1 MPVQGSLATMS
12 LTEILQWLGNAGKTG
27 TLSIERNKVV
37 KRILVREGRIIA
49 CASQEPSDML
59 GHFLVSRGK
68 ITEETLRKALALQE
82 TQRSHLGRILVESGA
97 LSEDELRLLLEDKAQ
112 ETIFGLFNW
121 DDAEFRF
128 ADDETADPN
137 IFAVDMRVEDIL
149 LRGAQRW
156 DEMQRFRIVF
166 NDPGIVLCRTAR
178 MPPTEVFRNRMARR
192 IFESI
197 NGERTVAEIL
207 LHAHGSEYLV
217 TKFLYELHRAGVAEV
232 SGVKAVASEPSH
244 APAAPPAREGL
255 PPAATTPAPEAVVS
269 RPVAVR
275 AVSAPMAPAASEVIA
290 SATANGRTAAAP
302 SPVDEG
308 DLEFARR
315 LLNRGEFDSALE
327 ILDRAYK
334 AQPGDEA
341 LRRLLAEAEA
351 SFIEK
356 AYRHFLPPSK
366 IVTLQRAVESLTAEQ
381 LSPTEFFLLSR
392 IDGTWDVKSII
403 QITPLRE
410 VDVLRTLKRMREK
423 GLIDLKDPVAASA

>member
-1 MPVQGSLATMS
+1 MPVQGNLATMS

-37 KRILVREGRIIA
+37 KRILVREGRVIA
-49 CASQEPSDML
+49 CASQDPSDML
-59 GHFLVSRGK
+59 GHFLVSRGR
-68 ITEETLRKALALQE
+68 ISEETLRKALALQE
-82 TQRSHLGRILVESGA
+82 SKRVHLGRILVDSGA
-97 LSEDELRLLLEDKAQ
+97 LAEDDLRLLLEDKAQ
-112 ETIFGLFNW
+112 ETIFGLFDW

-128 ADDETADPN
+128 ADGETADPN
-137 IFAVDMRVEDIL
+137 ILAVDMRVEDIL

-156 DEMQRFRIVF
+156 DEIQRFRTVF
-166 NDPGIVLCRTAR
+166 NDPGIVLARTTR
-178 MPPTEVFRNRMARR
+178 MPPAEVFKNKMARR

-197 NGERTVAEIL
+197 NGDRTVAEIL

-217 TKFLYELHRAGVAEV
+217 TKFLHELHRAGVAEIT
-232 SGVKAVASEPSH
+232 GVKPVAREAGPSSIPAGGRADTPVPSVEPATAPTSTVPRPTTVPN
-244 APAAPPAREGL
+244 APAPIQAAPAGAPPKAVPGS
-255 PPAATTPAPEAVVS
+255 APEPQVVN
-269 RPVAVR
+269 
-275 AVSAPMAPAASEVIA
+275 E
-290 SATANGRTAAAP
+290 
-302 SPVDEG
+302 D

-315 LLNRGEFDSALE
+315 LLNRGEFDSALD

-351 SFIEK
+351 SFVEK
-356 AYRHFLPPSK
+356 AYRHFLPPTK
-366 IVTLQRAVESLTAEQ
+366 IVALQRTAESLTAER

-410 VDVLRTLKRMREK
+410 VDMREK
-423 GLIDLKDPVAASA
+423 GLIELKDPVAASA

>member
-1 MPVQGSLATMS
+1 MPVHGNLATMS

-27 TLSIERNKVV
+27 TLAIERNKVV
-37 KRILVREGRIIA
+37 KRILVREGRVIA
-49 CASQEPSDML
+49 CASQEPADML

-68 ITEETLRKALALQE
+68 ISEETLRQALGLQE
-82 TQRSHLGRILVESGA
+82 TQRTHLGRILVATGA
-97 LSEDELRLLLEDKAQ
+97 LSEDDLRLLLEDKAQ
-112 ETIFGLFNW
+112 ETIFGLFDW

-128 ADDETADPN
+128 AEGETEDPN
-137 IFAVDMRVEDIL
+137 IFAVNMRVDDIL

-156 DEMQRFRIVF
+156 DEMQRFRTVF
-166 NDPGIVLCRTAR
+166 NDPGIVLRRTAR
-178 MPPTEVFRNRMARR
+178 MPPAEVFKNRMARR

-217 TKFLYELHRAGVAEV
+217 TKFLYELHRAGVAEIA
-232 SGVKAVASEPSH
+232 GVKQVDPEPLRAPIE
-244 APAAPPAREGL
+244 APAAEERSPV
-255 PPAATTPAPEAVVS
+255 APG
-269 RPVAVR
+269 PVAVPLPTPPRRR
-275 AVSAPMAPAASEVIA
+275 AAVGPTTPP
-290 SATANGRTAAAP
+290 ATATAAAP
-302 SPVDEG
+302 SVVAEG

-341 LRRLLAEAEA
+341 LRRLLSEAEA
-351 SFIEK
+351 SFVEK
-356 AYRHFLPPSK
+356 SYKHYLPPSK
-366 IVTLQRAVESLTAEQ
+366 IVALQRAAETLTAEE

-423 GLIDLKDPVAASA
+423 GLIELKDPVAASA

>member
-1 MPVQGSLATMS
+1 MS

-37 KRILVREGRIIA
+37 KRILVREGRVIA
-49 CASQEPSDML
+49 CASQEPADML
-59 GHFLVSRGK
+59 GHFLVSRGR
-68 ITEETLRKALALQE
+68 ISEETLRKALALQE
-82 TQRSHLGRILVESGA
+82 TQRTHLGRILVASGA
-97 LSEDELRLLLEDKAQ
+97 LSEDDLRLLLEDKAQ
-112 ETIFGLFNW
+112 ETIFGLFDW

-128 ADDETADPN
+128 AEGETADPN
-137 IFAVDMRVEDIL
+137 IFAVNMRVDDIL

-156 DEMQRFRIVF
+156 DEMQRFREVF
-166 NDPGIVLCRTAR
+166 NDPGIVLRRTAR
-178 MPPTEVFRNRMARR
+178 MPPAEVFKNRMARR

-232 SGVKAVASEPSH
+232 AGVKQVDREPSRVPVEPP
-244 APAAPPAREGL
+244 AAEDRPPADSGAAAPPVAAAVPRPHAVV
-255 PPAATTPAPEAVVS
+255 PPIAAPTPAP
-269 RPVAVR
+269 
-275 AVSAPMAPAASEVIA
+275 
-290 SATANGRTAAAP
+290 AP
-302 SPVDEG
+302 SVVAEG

-351 SFIEK
+351 SFVEK
-356 AYRHFLPPSK
+356 SYKHYLPPTK
-366 IVTLQRAVESLTAEQ
+366 IVVLQRAAETLTSER

-410 VDVLRTLKRMREK
+410 VDVLRTLKKMREK
-423 GLIDLKDPVAASA
+423 GLIELKDPVAVSA

>member
-1 MPVQGSLATMS
+1 MPIQGSLATMS
-12 LTEILQWLGNAGKTG
+12 LTELLQWLGNAGKTG

-37 KRILVREGRIIA
+37 KRILVREGRVIA

-68 ITEETLRKALALQE
+68 ISEETLRRALKLQE
-82 TQRSHLGRILVESGA
+82 TRKVHLGRILVDSGA
-97 LSEDELRLLLEDKAQ
+97 LTEEDLRFLLEDKSQ
-112 ETIFGLFNW
+112 ETIFGLFDW

-128 ADDETADPN
+128 TDGETADSN
-137 IFAVDMRVEDIL
+137 IFAVNMRVDDIL

-156 DEMQRFRIVF
+156 DEIQRFRTVF
-166 NDPGIVLCRTAR
+166 NNPGIVLRHTSR
-178 MPPTEVFRNRMARR
+178 QPPADVFRNRMAKR

-207 LHAHGSEYLV
+207 LHAHSSEYIV
-217 TKFLYELHRAGVAEV
+217 TKFLYELHRAGVAEIA
-232 SGVKAVASEPSH
+232 GVKEIEATPVADNVLLPPEEELLPTDRPPQPVV
-244 APAAPPAREGL
+244 APA
-255 PPAATTPAPEAVVS
+255 
-269 RPVAVR
+269 
-275 AVSAPMAPAASEVIA
+275 
-290 SATANGRTAAAP
+290 AAAP
-302 SPVDEG
+302 SRGSPAPPQAVVEEG

-351 SFIEK
+351 SFVEK
-356 AYRHFLPPSK
+356 AYRHYLPPAK
-366 IVTLQRAVESLTAEQ
+366 IVTLATSVEALTAEK

-403 QITPLRE
+403 QITPIRE

-423 GLIDLKDPVAASA
+423 GLIDLKDPVAASL

>member
-1 MPVQGSLATMS
+1 MPVHGNLATMS

-37 KRILVREGRIIA
+37 KRILVREGRVIA
-49 CASQEPSDML
+49 CASQEPADML
-59 GHFLVSRGK
+59 GHFLVSRGR
-68 ITEETLRKALALQE
+68 ISEETLRKALGLQE
-82 TQRSHLGRILVESGA
+82 IQRTHLGRILVATGA
-97 LSEDELRLLLEDKAQ
+97 LSEDDLRLLLEDKAQ
-112 ETIFGLFNW
+112 ETIFGLFDW

-128 ADDETADPN
+128 AEGETADPN
-137 IFAVDMRVEDIL
+137 IFAVNMRVDDIL

-156 DEMQRFRIVF
+156 DEMQRFRTVF
-166 NDPGIVLCRTAR
+166 NDPGIVLRRTAR
-178 MPPTEVFRNRMARR
+178 MPPAEVFRNRMARR

-197 NGERTVAEIL
+197 NGQRTVAEIL

-232 SGVKAVASEPSH
+232 AGVKQVDRESPS
-244 APAAPPAREGL
+244 APAV
-255 PPAATTPAPEAVVS
+255 PPAADDRAPASAGPVAA
-269 RPVAVR
+269 PVAVDSR
-275 AVSAPMAPAASEVIA
+275 LEGILEPLT
-290 SATANGRTAAAP
+290 TADEKTAAVQSVVA
-302 SPVDEG
+302 EG

-351 SFIEK
+351 SFVEK
-356 AYRHFLPPSK
+356 SYRHYLPPSK
-366 IVTLQRAVESLTAEQ
+366 IVTLLRAAETLTAER

-423 GLIDLKDPVAASA
+423 GLIELKDPVAASA

>member
-49 CASQEPSDML
+49 CSSQEPSDML

-68 ITEETLRKALALQE
+68 ITEETLREALAVQE
-82 TQRSHLGRILVESGA
+82 TQRTHLGRILVESGA
-97 LSEDELRLLLEDKAQ
+97 LSEDDLRLLLEDKAQ
-112 ETIFGLFNW
+112 ETIFGLFDW

-128 ADDETADPN
+128 ADDEAAAPN

-156 DEMQRFRIVF
+156 DEMQRFRTVF
-166 NDPGIVLCRTAR
+166 NDPGIVLGRTTR
-178 MPPTEVFRNRMARR
+178 MPPAEVFRNRMARR

-217 TKFLYELHRAGVAEV
+217 TKFLYELHRAGVAEIT
-232 SGVKAVASEPSH
+232 GVKTVAREPLPE
-244 APAAPPAREGL
+244 PAASPPTETPPPPA
-255 PPAATTPAPEAVVS
+255 TPLGPEAVGS
-269 RPVAVR
+269 RPAPLR
-275 AVSAPMAPAASEVIA
+275 AVPAPKAPEVSE
-290 SATANGRTAAAP
+290 ATASGTRSSRASTAP
-302 SPVDEG
+302 TPVDED

-334 AQPGDEA
+334 AQPGDES

-423 GLIDLKDPVAASA
+423 GLIELKDPVAASA

>member
-1 MPVQGSLATMS
+1 MPVQGNLATMS

-37 KRILVREGRIIA
+37 KRILVREGRVIA

-68 ITEETLRKALALQE
+68 ITEETLRNALAQQE
-82 TQRSHLGRILVESGA
+82 SKKAHLGRILVAAGA
-97 LSEDELRLLLEDKAQ
+97 LTEDELRVLLEDKAQ
-112 ETIFGLFNW
+112 ETIFGLFDW

-128 ADDETADPN
+128 ADGESPDTN
-137 IFAVDMRVEDIL
+137 IFAVNMRVEDIL

-156 DEMQRFRIVF
+156 DEMQRFRAVF
-166 NDPGIVLCRTAR
+166 NDPGIVLRRTER
-178 MPPTEVFRNRMARR
+178 KPPAEVFRNRMARR

-217 TKFLYELHRAGVAEV
+217 TKFLFELNRAGVAEV
-232 SGVKAVASEPSH
+232 AGVKPVERAPEPPPVPIPFAEDLLPEPPVPVS
-244 APAAPPAREGL
+244 APVPVKPAGKKPARGKDSVPSAAPPAVE
-255 PPAATTPAPEAVVS
+255 
-269 RPVAVR
+269 
-275 AVSAPMAPAASEVIA
+275 
-290 SATANGRTAAAP
+290 
-302 SPVDEG
+302 DG

-341 LRRLLAEAEA
+341 LRRILAEAEA
-351 SFIEK
+351 SFVEK
-356 AYRHFLPPSK
+356 AYRHYLPPTK
-366 IVTLQRAVESLTAEQ
+366 IVALSKGMDAMTAER

-392 IDGTWDVKSII
+392 IDGTWDIKSII

-423 GLIDLKDPVAASA
+423 GLIDLKDPVAASV

>member
-1 MPVQGSLATMS
+1 MPIQGSLVTMS
-12 LTEILQWLGNAGKTG
+12 LTELLQWLGNAGKTG

-37 KRILVREGRIIA
+37 KRILVREGRVIA

-68 ITEETLRKALALQE
+68 ISEETLRTALALQE
-82 TQRSHLGRILVESGA
+82 TQKQHLGRILVRSGA
-97 LSEDELRLLLEDKAQ
+97 LTEDELRILLEDKAQ
-112 ETIFGLFNW
+112 ETIFGLFEW

-128 ADDETADPN
+128 TDGETADPN
-137 IFAVDMRVEDIL
+137 IFAVNMRVEDIL

-156 DEMQRFRIVF
+156 DELQRFRTVF
-166 NDPGIVLCRTAR
+166 NNPGIVLRHTSR
-178 MPPTEVFRNRMARR
+178 RPPPDVFRNRIAKR

-217 TKFLYELHRAGVAEV
+217 TKFLYELHRVGVAEIAR
-232 SGVKAVASEPSH
+232 VKEVETTVVDPALLIPIEDEPVAAEPAAKPVLAPAQSRPTPTRA
-244 APAAPPAREGL
+244 APAARASAPAPRPQAPPPASVE
-255 PPAATTPAPEAVVS
+255 
-269 RPVAVR
+269 
-275 AVSAPMAPAASEVIA
+275 
-290 SATANGRTAAAP
+290 
-302 SPVDEG
+302 EG

-334 AQPGDEA
+334 AQPGDES

-351 SFIEK
+351 SFVEK
-356 AYRHFLPPSK
+356 AYRHYLPPAK
-366 IVTLQRAVESLTAEQ
+366 IVTLSASVESLTAEK

-423 GLIDLKDPVAASA
+423 GLIDLKDHVAASA

>member
-1 MPVQGSLATMS
+1 MPIQGSLATMS
-12 LTEILQWLGNAGKTG
+12 LTELLQWLGNAGKTG

-37 KRILVREGRIIA
+37 KRILVREGRVIA

-68 ITEETLRKALALQE
+68 ISEETLRKALAVQE
-82 TQRSHLGRILVESGA
+82 TERTHLGRILVTSGA
-97 LSEDELRLLLEDKAQ
+97 LAEDELRLLLEDKAQ
-112 ETIFGLFNW
+112 ETIFGLFDW

-128 ADDETADPN
+128 TDGETADPN
-137 IFAVDMRVEDIL
+137 IFAVNMRVEDIL

-156 DEMQRFRIVF
+156 DEIQRFRTVF
-166 NDPGIVLCRTAR
+166 NHPGIVLRQTSR
-178 MPPTEVFRNRMARR
+178 VPPADVFRNRMAKR

-232 SGVKAVASEPSH
+232 AGVKEVDSAPADEPSLRLAEELATARQP
-244 APAAPPAREGL
+244 APKAAQASATGGSAAPRAAAAAK
-255 PPAATTPAPEAVVS
+255 PAATADRPKTGPPAVV
-269 RPVAVR
+269 
-275 AVSAPMAPAASEVIA
+275 E
-290 SATANGRTAAAP
+290 
-302 SPVDEG
+302 EG

-315 LLNRGEFDSALE
+315 LLNRGEFDSALD

-351 SFIEK
+351 SFVEK
-356 AYRHFLPPSK
+356 AYRHYLPPAK
-366 IVTLQRAVESLTAEQ
+366 IVTLATSVEALTAER

-392 IDGTWDVKSII
+392 IDGTWDVKSIS
-403 QITPLRE
+403 QITPLRA

-423 GLIDLKDPVAASA
+423 GLIDLKDPMAASA

>member
-1 MPVQGSLATMS
+1 MPVQGNLATMS

-37 KRILVREGRIIA
+37 KRILVREGRVIA
-49 CASQEPSDML
+49 CASQEPADML

-68 ITEETLRKALALQE
+68 ISEETLRKALKQQE
-82 TQRSHLGRILVESGA
+82 TQRAHLGKILVATGA
-97 LSEDELRLLLEDKAQ
+97 LTEDDLRVLLEDKAQ
-112 ETIFGLFNW
+112 ETIFGLFDW
-121 DDAEFRF
+121 SDAEFRF
-128 ADDETADPN
+128 ADGETDDAN
-137 IFAVDMRVEDIL
+137 IFAVNMRVEDIL

-156 DEMQRFRIVF
+156 DEMQRFRSVF
-166 NDPGIVLCRTAR
+166 NDPGIVLRRTTR
-178 MPPTEVFRNRMARR
+178 MPPAEVFRNRMARR

-197 NGERTVAEIL
+197 NGDRTVAEIL

-217 TKFLYELHRAGVAEV
+217 TKFLYELFRAGVAEV
-232 SGVKAVASEPSH
+232 AGVKPVEREAASAPVVPEVSEEPMTDLPPR
-244 APAAPPAREGL
+244 PAAP
-255 PPAATTPAPEAVVS
+255 TPAPTQGPNA
-269 RPVAVR
+269 PAPVR
-275 AVSAPMAPAASEVIA
+275 AVPSAKKRAPAEP
-290 SATANGRTAAAP
+290 AAKAETP
-302 SPVDEG
+302 AAVNEG
-308 DLEFARR
+308 DLDFARR
-315 LLNRGEFDSALE
+315 LLNRGEFDSALD

-334 AQPGDEA
+334 SQPGDEA

-351 SFIEK
+351 SFVEK
-356 AYRHFLPPSK
+356 AYRHYLPPSK
-366 IVTLQRAVESLTAEQ
+366 IVTLSREVESLTAER

>member
-1 MPVQGSLATMS
+1 MS

-37 KRILVREGRIIA
+37 KRILVREGRVIA
-49 CASQEPSDML
+49 CASQEPADML

-68 ITEETLRKALALQE
+68 ISEETLRKALGFQE
-82 TQRSHLGRILVESGA
+82 TQRSHLGHILVAMGS
-97 LSEDELRLLLEDKAQ
+97 LSEDDLLLLLEDKAQ

-128 ADDETADPN
+128 AEGETADAN
-137 IFAVDMRVEDIL
+137 ILAVNMRVDDIL

-156 DEMQRFRIVF
+156 DEMQRFRGVF
-166 NDPGIVLCRTAR
+166 NDPGIVLRRTAR
-178 MPPTEVFRNRMARR
+178 MPPAEVFKNRMARR

-232 SGVKAVASEPSH
+232 AGVKQVERESSRAPVEPPEIEELLPADSSVAAAPVAADPRPRAVAP
-244 APAAPPAREGL
+244 PVAAP
-255 PPAATTPAPEAVVS
+255 TPAPATSVV
-269 RPVAVR
+269 A
-275 AVSAPMAPAASEVIA
+275 
-290 SATANGRTAAAP
+290 
-302 SPVDEG
+302 EG

-351 SFIEK
+351 SFVEK
-356 AYRHFLPPSK
+356 AYKHYLPPTK
-366 IVTLQRAVESLTAEQ
+366 IVTLQRAAETLTAER

-410 VDVLRTLKRMREK
+410 VDVLRTLKKMREK
-423 GLIDLKDPVAASA
+423 GLIELKDPVAVSA

>member
-37 KRILVREGRIIA
+37 KRILVRDGRIVA

-68 ITEETLRKALALQE
+68 ITEETLRKALALRE
-82 TQRSHLGRILVESGA
+82 TQNKHLGQILVESGA

-112 ETIFGLFNW
+112 ETIFGLFGW

-128 ADDETADPN
+128 ADDEAAAPN
-137 IFAVDMRVEDIL
+137 IYAVDMRVEDIL

-156 DEMQRFRIVF
+156 DEVQRFRTVF

-178 MPPTEVFRNRMARR
+178 MPPAEVFRNRMARR

-197 NGERTVAEIL
+197 NGERTVEEIL

-217 TKFLYELHRAGVAEV
+217 TKFLYELHRAGVAEI
-232 SGVKAVASEPSH
+232 SGVRAGSAEPLC
-244 APAAPPAREGL
+244 APATPPAMQGL
-255 PPAATTPAPEAVVS
+255 PEPTPKPVEEAVVP

-275 AVSAPMAPAASEVIA
+275 AAPPQRAPAPSEPVV
-290 SATANGRTAAAP
+290 TAAEP
-302 SPVDEG
+302 SLVEEG

-334 AQPGDEA
+334 AQPGDES

-366 IVTLQRAVESLTAEQ
+366 IVTLLRTAESLTAEK

-423 GLIDLKDPVAASA
+423 GLIELKDPVAASA

>member
-1 MPVQGSLATMS
+1 MS

-68 ITEETLRKALALQE
+68 ISEETLRKALASQE
-82 TQRSHLGRILVESGA
+82 TQRSHLGKILVDSGA
-97 LSEDELRLLLEDKAQ
+97 LSEGELRVLLEDKAQ
-112 ETIFGLFNW
+112 ETIFGLFDW

-128 ADDETADPN
+128 ADDEAAESN

-156 DEMQRFRIVF
+156 DEMQRFRTVF
-166 NDPGIVLCRTAR
+166 NDPGIVLGRTER
-178 MPPTEVFRNRMARR
+178 KPPAEVFRNRMARR

-217 TKFLYELHRAGVAEV
+217 TKFLYELYRAGVAEV
-232 SGVKAVASEPSH
+232 AGVKPVAREPLHGPVVASATEGP
-244 APAAPPAREGL
+244 APAKAASASEGFVQQPVAVPGAAAPKVPVPTGAGVTTIVKSAAPPR
-255 PPAATTPAPEAVVS
+255 V
-269 RPVAVR
+269 
-275 AVSAPMAPAASEVIA
+275 
-290 SATANGRTAAAP
+290 
-302 SPVDEG
+302 VDEG

-351 SFIEK
+351 SFVEK

-366 IVTLQRAVESLTAEQ
+366 IVTLRREVESLTAEQ

-423 GLIDLKDPVAASA
+423 GLIDLKDPVAATA

>member
-1 MPVQGSLATMS
+1 MPVHGSLATMS

-37 KRILVREGRIIA
+37 KRILVREGRLIA
-49 CASQEPSDML
+49 CAYQDPADML

-68 ITEETLRKALALQE
+68 ISEETLRKALALQE
-82 TQRSHLGRILVESGA
+82 TQHAHLGRILVATGA
-97 LSEDELRLLLEDKAQ
+97 LSEDDLRLLLEDKAQ
-112 ETIFGLFNW
+112 ETIFGLFGW

-128 ADDETADPN
+128 AEGETADPN
-137 IFAVDMRVEDIL
+137 IFAVNMRVDDIL

-156 DEMQRFRIVF
+156 DEMQRFRSVF
-166 NDPGIVLCRTAR
+166 NDPGIVLRRTAR
-178 MPPTEVFRNRMARR
+178 IPPADPRP
-192 IFESI
+192 
-197 NGERTVAEIL
+197 
-207 LHAHGSEYLV
+207 
-217 TKFLYELHRAGVAEV
+217 RAVV
-232 SGVKAVASEPSH
+232 P
-244 APAAPPAREGL
+244 PIAAP
-255 PPAATTPAPEAVVS
+255 TPAP
-269 RPVAVR
+269 
-275 AVSAPMAPAASEVIA
+275 
-290 SATANGRTAAAP
+290 AP
-302 SPVDEG
+302 SVVAEG

-351 SFIEK
+351 SFVEK
-356 AYRHFLPPSK
+356 SYKHYLPPTK
-366 IVTLQRAVESLTAEQ
+366 VVTLLRAVETLTAER

-423 GLIDLKDPVAASA
+423 GLIELKDSVAASA

>member
-1 MPVQGSLATMS
+1 MPIQGSLATMS
-12 LTEILQWLGNAGKTG
+12 LTELLQWLGNAGKTG

-37 KRILVREGRIIA
+37 KRILVRDGRVIA
-49 CASQEPSDML
+49 CASSDPSDML

-68 ITEETLRKALALQE
+68 ITEETLRKALTLQE
-82 TQRSHLGRILVESGA
+82 THKKHLGKLLVESGA
-97 LSEDELRLLLEDKAQ
+97 LTEDDLRLLLEDKAQ
-112 ETIFGLFNW
+112 ETIFGLFDW

-128 ADDETADPN
+128 TDGVTGDAN
-137 IFAVDMRVEDIL
+137 IFAVNMRVEDIL

-156 DEMQRFRIVF
+156 DEIQRFRTVF
-166 NDPGIVLCRTAR
+166 NNPGIVLRHTSR
-178 MPPTEVFRNRMARR
+178 KPPLDVLRNRMAKR

-207 LHAHGSEYLV
+207 LHAHSSEYIV
-217 TKFLYELHRAGVAEV
+217 TKFLYELHRAGVVEIAGIKEV
-232 SGVKAVASEPSH
+232 EAAPAVETVVPLEADSLQGDLPPQPPASPP
-244 APAAPPAREGL
+244 APRAVMPGGGKPAAPAE
-255 PPAATTPAPEAVVS
+255 PAAKVE
-269 RPVAVR
+269 
-275 AVSAPMAPAASEVIA
+275 
-290 SATANGRTAAAP
+290 
-302 SPVDEG
+302 EG

-315 LLNRGEFDSALE
+315 LLNRGEYDSALE

-356 AYRHFLPPSK
+356 AYRHYLPPTK
-366 IVTLQRAVESLTAEQ
+366 IVTLSASVEALTAEK

-403 QITPLRE
+403 QITPIRE

-423 GLIDLKDPVAASA
+423 GLINLKNPVAASA

>member
-1 MPVQGSLATMS
+1 MPIQGSLATMS
-12 LTEILQWLGNAGKTG
+12 LTELLQWLGNAGKTG

-37 KRILVREGRIIA
+37 KRILVREGRVIA

-68 ITEETLRKALALQE
+68 ISEETLRKALAVQE
-82 TQRSHLGRILVESGA
+82 TERTHLGRILVTSGA
-97 LSEDELRLLLEDKAQ
+97 LAEDELRLLLEDKAQ
-112 ETIFGLFNW
+112 ETIFGLFDW

-128 ADDETADPN
+128 TDGETADPN
-137 IFAVDMRVEDIL
+137 IFAVNMRVEDIL

-156 DEMQRFRIVF
+156 DEIQRFRTVF
-166 NDPGIVLCRTAR
+166 NHPGIVLRQTSR
-178 MPPTEVFRNRMARR
+178 VPPADVFRNRMAKR

-232 SGVKAVASEPSH
+232 AGVKEVESAPADEPSLRLAKDEPIASPPAPKAGQ
-244 APAAPPAREGL
+244 APAAGGAAPRAAAAAKPGPTGDRPKAGPPA
-255 PPAATTPAPEAVVS
+255 VV
-269 RPVAVR
+269 
-275 AVSAPMAPAASEVIA
+275 E
-290 SATANGRTAAAP
+290 
-302 SPVDEG
+302 EG

-315 LLNRGEFDSALE
+315 LLNRGEFDSALD

-351 SFIEK
+351 SFVEK
-356 AYRHFLPPSK
+356 AYRHYLPPTK
-366 IVTLQRAVESLTAEQ
+366 IVTLATSVEALTAER

-423 GLIDLKDPVAASA
+423 GLIDLKDPMAASA